1 MYDIPLQMALRLL
14 ADVARTQQQIL
25 QRLTCEDEA
34 ARDAQQR
41 LDQIEKLLAEM
52 LDPDQ
57 ASSLDQEL
65 RRLARQAG

>member
-14 ADVARTQQQIL
+14 ADVARTQQQVL
-25 QRLTCEDEA
+25 QRLTCEDA
-34 ARDAQQR
+34 TVRQAQQL
-41 LDQIEKLLAEM
+41 LDQIERLLDEM

-57 ASSLDQEL
+57 ACSLDQEL

>member
-14 ADVARTQQQIL
+14 ADVARTQQQVL
-25 QRLTCEDEA
+25 QRLTCEDA
-34 ARDAQQR
+34 TVRQAQQL
-41 LDQIEKLLAEM
+41 LDQIERLLDEM

-57 ASSLDQEL
+57 ACSLGEAL